1 MPNILE
7 IKYICQSCGEESSPE
22 NKGMI
27 CEHCGGKLIGMGG
40 PGINGTRDSF
50 GIKKSFRDVD
60 GNNVDNWRTWEKAG
74 YRDPLSVHRNH
85 DVKEKIKEK
94 INKIKKKR

>member
-1 MPNILE
+1 MV
-7 IKYICQSCGEESSPE
+7 
-22 NKGMI
+22 
-27 CEHCGGKLIGMGG
+27 CEHCGGKLIGIGG
-40 PGINGTRDSF
+40 PGITGTRDGF
-50 GIKKSFRDVD
+50 GIKKSFRGAD

-94 INKIKKKR
+94 INKIKKKG